1 MTLAVAFRS
10 AARSE
15 FDEAALRYESN
26 RAGLGAAFVAAIGQA
41 ISLAPAH
48 PLRYPVIHRN
58 IRRLRANNSS
68 PEIMSPRSAS
78 AMPASSSANSSGDRR
93 TSVSSSQ
100 VTTTTCVPSMNSTSS
115 SAT

>member
-26 RAGLGAAFVAAIGQA
+26 RAGLGAAFVAAISQA
-41 ISLAPAH
+41 VSLAAEH

-58 IRRLRANNSS
+58 IRRVRARQFPYSVFYAVEAQRIVVLSVFHSS
-68 PEIMSPRSAS
+68 RSPLIWQ
-78 AMPASSSANSSGDRR
+78 RR
-93 TSVSSSQ
+93 G
-100 VTTTTCVPSMNSTSS
+100 
-115 SAT
+115 